1 MVFVLSFC
9 GGESGRASPSLR
21 PKMSISVAVAK
32 HFRIKSCN
40 IKTVWSV
47 LFYFLPIQ
55 TLNNK
60 NCNKGCK
67 TQFTVSLAITHV
79 KLKDLEGNG
88 LNPRNDYVKER
99 DHGEGLNVYHVT
111 SDVINV
117 GRQHWIQVHDRIIA
131 ANTINSSIQ
140 ESRFHDIN

>member
-1 MVFVLSFC
+1 M
-9 GGESGRASPSLR
+9 
-21 PKMSISVAVAK
+21 
-32 HFRIKSCN
+32 
-40 IKTVWSV
+40 
-47 LFYFLPIQ
+47 FYFLPIQ